1 MEIKVDVGVDTYNV
15 LEKISKIKEQN
26 LDVTFA
32 EMLSLGA
39 RLYLNSLEKKE
50 DKVTKVLLTS
60 AVNNNKILSEIL
72 HIIFDKN
79 KSELGVYDADTALGL
94 IRRMTKDYIDE
105 VIGGS

>member
-50 DKVTKVLLTS
+50 DKVYKSSSSCKCYYL
-60 AVNNNKILSEIL
+60 
-72 HIIFDKN
+72 IF
-79 KSELGVYDADTALGL
+79 
-94 IRRMTKDYIDE
+94 
-105 VIGGS
+105 